1 MLVEKELSG
10 DFFMGYIQ
18 TDGRDDNSDNV
29 YRRML
34 SKDEISDFTYVKSIT
49 SHSYVKKAV
58 MKCFTITTTCRYLI
72 LQLLKKQNNTVL
84 SIVRSALLF

>member
-49 SHSYVKKAV
+49 SHSYVKKSSDEMLYYYYYMSVFNPAAP
-58 MKCFTITTTCRYLI
+58 
-72 LQLLKKQNNTVL
+72 KK
-84 SIVRSALLF
+84 AK